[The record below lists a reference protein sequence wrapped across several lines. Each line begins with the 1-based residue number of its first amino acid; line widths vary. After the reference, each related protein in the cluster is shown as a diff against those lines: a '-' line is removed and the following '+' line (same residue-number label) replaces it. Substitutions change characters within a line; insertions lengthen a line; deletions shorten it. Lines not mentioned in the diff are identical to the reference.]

1 MNEEFIVK
9 YVQLPAECEGMTV
22 PQVTKYILNLYS
34 LDAKL
39 YGKNIKQ
46 AIRRKLK
53 GTSPL
58 KSSSPRKTV
67 YSRADLQNAINDDNF
82 LRYIMKIM
90 GKNKLFLELRQETQ
104 KASGDYM
111 KRLSSQTA
119 ENAGE
124 IYSATEKIEH
134 IVLRNLQ
141 YLKIAAVADIFADL
155 ISFNEELA
163 VHDLYASMTKDEMNL
178 TVQDIAAEKRLED
191 IKNYYDEAK
200 KDELKKILGNLPKP
214 MDGFAWN
221 KSKK

>member
-1 MNEEFIVK
+1 
-9 YVQLPAECEGMTV
+9 
-22 PQVTKYILNLYS
+22 
-34 LDAKL
+34 
-39 YGKNIKQ
+39 
-46 AIRRKLK
+46 
-53 GTSPL
+53 
-58 KSSSPRKTV
+58 
-67 YSRADLQNAINDDNF
+67 
-82 LRYIMKIM
+82 MKIM

-124 IYSATEKIEH
+124 IYSATEKSEIEH